1 MTPPG
6 IDPGTVGLE
15 AQRLNHYAT
24 PGPNTVCVCVFVY
37 VCVYIYI
44 YIYFNCPD
52 SLDMNG
58 STSTRKVLGS
68 ILDMGAVPGFQ
79 IHMTLKQ
86 SQVPLLRLSFL

>member
-1 MTPPG
+1 
-6 IDPGTVGLE
+6 
-15 AQRLNHYAT
+15 
-24 PGPNTVCVCVFVY
+24 
-37 VCVYIYI
+37 
-44 YIYFNCPD
+44 
-52 SLDMNG
+52 MNG